1 MPTERR
7 IVTRFNLVG
16 FYLPRDLHFCDRRTR
31 KAVYICGK
39 LLGGLM
45 ERIPISG
52 NNPPRLA
59 TSGNI
64 LANFPLFSGFMGPRD
79 IVAKQG

>member
-1 MPTERR
+1 
-7 IVTRFNLVG
+7 
-16 FYLPRDLHFCDRRTR
+16 
-31 KAVYICGK
+31 
-39 LLGGLM
+39 M
-45 ERIPISG
+45 EKIPISG

-64 LANFPLFSGFMGPRD
+64 LANFPLFSRFMSPRD